1 MCHVQM
7 ICGQIILDIR
17 VTRYIIWI
25 VWMCCRVI
33 IVTVNSSLDSLGES
47 SNIFTYVMTK
57 LLVSFLPYNEYVA
70 VDTANLDDR
79 VVRFDTVMTARSYSL
94 YQLWQHSN
102 LWPVYQWSHWNLVPC
117 MWVYRLKSNG
127 HEIIRSSDIRWRIV
141 VRCRKARKG

>member
-1 MCHVQM
+1 M

-94 YQLWQHSN
+94 YQL
-102 LWPVYQWSHWNLVPC
+102 
-117 MWVYRLKSNG
+117 
-127 HEIIRSSDIRWRIV
+127 
-141 VRCRKARKG
+141 